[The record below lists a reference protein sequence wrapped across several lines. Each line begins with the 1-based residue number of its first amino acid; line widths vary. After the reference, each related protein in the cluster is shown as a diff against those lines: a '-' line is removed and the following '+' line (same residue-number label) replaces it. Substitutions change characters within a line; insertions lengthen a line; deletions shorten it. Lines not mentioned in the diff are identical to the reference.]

1 LIKFF
6 ADVRNFLVKVTLHLD
21 KAEATVNENNKGVA
35 AKKFMLKLQFG
46 SDSGKFAD
54 FAVPSVWEAV
64 GMMQG
69 RIDKLQK
76 GTKRFLGGT
85 KSAMEAVIASLKGSA
100 TGDGA
105 LHATQEVDRMREELE
120 RLAGRVNVTP
130 IFIEC
135 LMFAS
140 YGDTQEWVR

>member
-1 LIKFF
+1 MPS
-6 ADVRNFLVKVTLHLD
+6 KVLPAVSD
-21 KAEATVNENNKGVA
+21 
-35 AKKFMLKLQFG
+35 G
-46 SDSGKFAD
+46 SS
-54 FAVPSVWEAV
+54 AV
-64 GMMQG
+64 GTQDPG
-69 RIDKLQK
+69 ALAANNVRLEVE
-76 GTKRFLGGT
+76 RFLGGT